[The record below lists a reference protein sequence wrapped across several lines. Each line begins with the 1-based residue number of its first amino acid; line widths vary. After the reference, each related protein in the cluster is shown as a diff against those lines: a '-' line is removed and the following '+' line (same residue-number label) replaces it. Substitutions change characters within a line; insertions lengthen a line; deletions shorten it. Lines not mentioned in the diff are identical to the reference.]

1 MGEVDFER
9 ADRGFPNYQAVSFRQ
24 PRLIRALTRGQRRSL
39 SIRSCAPMLVALAL
53 AGCSH
58 MPINGPEYRD
68 IDRGATSSI
77 ANPRGSI
84 VYDYVLLDVNPV
96 VLGVLD
102 TISSDSFYRTFGAR
116 RRGIPIVKVGIG
128 DVVQTSIFESSSG
141 GLFVPGEATSRGG
154 NYVTLPAQ
162 SVSSSGMISIPYAG
176 AVQASGRT
184 AAEIQRDIEV
194 KLAKRAIEPQVIVN
208 VLEQN
213 SDSATIIGDTGSSK
227 IKITGAG
234 DRILDMISKAGGA
247 GAGGGKFAGYELLVT
262 LQRRGRIATVP
273 FTTLI
278 NDPQENLYVAAGDVV
293 YVKRQP
299 KSFVAFGAL
308 ASIGGEGTVENGQ
321 TAAVSTQFPFG
332 QEHLNLNEALGRA
345 GGLADGRANPGQVF
359 IFRPERRETLDRM
372 GVNLKPFAPDQRIIP
387 TVYRANFRDPSSFF
401 FAQRFMMHD
410 KDVIYAS
417 NSDATEVLKVLGYV
431 NAWMSTA
438 SNAFVQGR
446 TIGDIAGG
454 AHVLTNASTV
464 VVSP

>member
-1 MGEVDFER
+1 
-9 ADRGFPNYQAVSFRQ
+9 
-24 PRLIRALTRGQRRSL
+24 
-39 SIRSCAPMLVALAL
+39 MLAALAL

-58 MPINGPEYRD
+58 MPVNGPEYRD

-77 ANPRGSI
+77 ENPRGSI
-84 VYDYVLLDVNPV
+84 VYDYALVDINPLVLQ
-96 VLGVLD
+96 VLD
-102 TISSDSFYRTFGAR
+102 GLSSDSFFRTFGAR
-116 RRGIPIVKVGIG
+116 RHGVPIVKVGVG

-162 SVSSSGMISIPYAG
+162 SVSSNGTISIPYAG
-176 AVQASGRT
+176 SVRASGRT
-184 AAEIQRDIEV
+184 ASEIQRDIEE

-208 VLEQN
+208 VIEQN
-213 SDSATIIGDTGSSK
+213 SDSATVIGDAGSSK
-227 IKITGAG
+227 IKITGSG
-234 DRILDMISKAGGA
+234 ERILDMISKAGGT
-247 GAGGGKFAGYELLVT
+247 GAGGTKFAGYELLVT
-262 LQRRGRIATVP
+262 LQRRGRIATIP

-278 NDPQENLYVAAGDVV
+278 NDPQENLYVAPGDVI

-308 ASIGGEGTVENGQ
+308 ASVGGGGGGTVENGQ
-321 TAAVSTQFPFG
+321 TAAVSTQFQFG
-332 QEHLNLNEALGRA
+332 QERLNLNEGLAKA
-345 GGLADGRANPGQVF
+345 GGLADGRANPAQVF
-359 IFRPERRETLDRM
+359 IFRPERRETLERM
-372 GVNLKPFAPDQRIIP
+372 GVNLKSFAPDQRVIP

-410 KDVIYAS
+410 KDVVYAS

-446 TIGDIAGG
+446 TIGDIASG

-464 VVSP
+464 IVSP